1 MWLKSS
7 SHYKVPAA
15 MIIASLVA
23 IGFLGFSQAGDIGA
37 QKLIQFAGTQAL
49 MQWPIGLL
57 VIFIA
62 GRLFAFDFGTFGTV
76 SLKVLAISLFEE
88 AVVMALGLLAGIPPA
103 SLISTAVSFVLFLFL
118 VMILFET
125 TGAETW
131 IVAGV
136 TLAVSFGL
144 SHYLHPDAPRQ
155 IQKSGGVHHAAQIRA
170 KRSAAKRKAAAGRAS
185 SGATPNVN

>member
-15 MIIASLVA
+15 MIVASLVA
-23 IGFLGFSQAGDIGA
+23 IGFLGYSQGGDIGA
-37 QKLIQFAGTQAL
+37 QMLIKAAGMQAL
-49 MQWPIGLL
+49 LQWPIGLL
-57 VIFIA
+57 VIFLA

-103 SLISTAVSFVLFLFL
+103 SLISTAISFVLFLFL

-144 SHYLHPDAPRQ
+144 SHFLHPDAEHQ
-155 IQKSGGVHHAAQIRA
+155 IKQSGGVHHAAQIKA
-170 KRSAAKRKAAAGRAS
+170 KRSGSGRGTSKGGAATRR
-185 SGATPNVN
+185 N